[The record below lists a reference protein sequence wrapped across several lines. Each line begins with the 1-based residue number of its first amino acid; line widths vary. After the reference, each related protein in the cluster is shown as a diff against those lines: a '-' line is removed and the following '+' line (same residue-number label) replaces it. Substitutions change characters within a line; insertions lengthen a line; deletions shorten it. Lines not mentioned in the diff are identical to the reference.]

1 MIAGR
6 SRHRP
11 EIPRESLED
20 LVKALQNA
28 HSRLITPHPRVRDDP
43 EKLKNW
49 KPPVRTQVDWS
60 ILLPKGAA
68 PVLPRGANTASA
80 DAEALAR
87 EVQSAIGTGGAG
99 LEGDEHDPQNEPLT
113 IGLIGQPNV
122 GKSSLLNALF
132 GEQRVRASRTPG
144 KVGPSCDLQV

>member
-1 MIAGR
+1 MSGR
-6 SRHRP
+6 SKHRP

-20 LVKALQNA
+20 LVKALQKA
-28 HSRLITPHPRVRDDP
+28 HARLIQPHPRVRDDP

-49 KPPVRTQVDWS
+49 KPPVRTNVDWS

-68 PVLPRGANTASA
+68 PVIPKEVAPQDTVAST
-80 DAEALAR
+80 
-87 EVQSAIGTGGAG
+87 AIGDGAENG
-99 LEGDEHDPQNEPLT
+99 TQDEHDPQNEPLT

-144 KVGPSCDLQV
+144 KVSLAVGQFTAACG